1 MKERIKALYKE
12 LDFLTNN
19 APSVD
24 DCTTKENDMYYRM
37 EELKD
42 SILDYLKS

>member
-1 MKERIKALYKE
+1 MKERIEALYKE

-19 APSVD
+19 APSVE
-24 DCTTKENDMYYRM
+24 DCTTEENDMYYRM

-42 SILDYLKS
+42 SIFDYLNL